1 MHILTKECS
10 QILNKLWFGLVH
22 DCFKLSFIYLL
33 DLAQV
38 MLSLVTMKTTFR
50 DSELYLRLM
59 RSIEY
64 LKNLPSNLPSMSLAR
79 PLCLQTLSLSPRL

>member
-1 MHILTKECS
+1 MRGVFSNVK
-10 QILNKLWFGLVH
+10 QIIFCLVLVY
-22 DCFKLSFIYLL
+22 FAVSFIDLL